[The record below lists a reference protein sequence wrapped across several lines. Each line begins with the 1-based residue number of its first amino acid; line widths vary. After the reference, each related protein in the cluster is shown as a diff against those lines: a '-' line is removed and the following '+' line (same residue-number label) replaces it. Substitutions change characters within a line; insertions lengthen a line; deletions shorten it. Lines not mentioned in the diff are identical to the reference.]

1 MRSSPSIPARGV
13 LIAIAVLLAPA
24 ASAQDG
30 QPQPSL
36 GIGLEVRSY
45 PHLVRIAGSPVFR
58 DPRAAANYFFY
69 DGLFWVY
76 RDDAW
81 YSSAW
86 YNGPW
91 QGTEPD
97 LVPLFVLRIPL
108 RYYRQRPE
116 AFAGWRPDAPPRW
129 SERFGRAWAGRHP
142 GWERVDPREVPP
154 PAPLPVYQQQF
165 RGERYPQ
172 GPEEQHDVRTELY
185 RHEPLEAITR
195 ERFEPRDLPQ
205 PTRTASDDRR
215 EAPVGRRLQP
225 GARPP

>member
-1 MRSSPSIPARGV
+1 MRSSSSATSAYG
-13 LIAIAVLLAPA
+13 LLAAGAMLVAPA
-24 ASAQDG
+24 TWAQESMG
-30 QPQPSL
+30 QSSL

-45 PHLVRIAGSPVFR
+45 PHLVRIPGSPVYC

-76 RDDAW
+76 REDAW

-97 LVPLFVLRIPL
+97 LVPLFVLRVPL
-108 RYYRQRPE
+108 RYYRQRPA

-129 SERFGRAWAGRHP
+129 SERWGRAWASRHP

-154 PAPLPVYQQQF
+154 APAPLPAYQQQF

-172 GPEEQHDVRTELY
+172 GPEEQSAVRAELY

-205 PTRTASDDRR
+205 PARAASDEAAGSRTQPRARR
-215 EAPVGRRLQP
+215 P
-225 GARPP
+225 